1 MKAHDRKRRTR
12 EHVIADL
19 GVNYVERQVLL
30 AGYVADRVM
39 NDYGID
45 LEINTF
51 NGRGE
56 VEQGKILVQ
65 VKATDKLKVRADS
78 TIVCRIERKDL
89 VAWLAHPFP
98 VMLILYDAVKDIA
111 FWLYAQSYF
120 RKREDFNLF
129 LAGRTITV
137 ELSAANVLKPSS
149 VIRFARFRDRVLGQ
163 MDEVVHDEDKDDPV
177 R

>member
-1 MKAHDRKRRTR
+1 
-12 EHVIADL
+12 
-19 GVNYVERQVLL
+19 
-30 AGYVADRVM
+30 
-39 NDYGID
+39 
-45 LEINTF
+45 
-51 NGRGE
+51 
-56 VEQGKILVQ
+56 
-65 VKATDKLKVRADS
+65 
-78 TIVCRIERKDL
+78 
-89 VAWLAHPFP
+89 
-98 VMLILYDAVKDIA
+98 MLILYDAVKDIA

>member
-1 MKAHDRKRRTR
+1 MKDHDRKRRTR

-19 GVNYVERQVLL
+19 SVNHVERQVLL
-30 AGYVADRVM
+30 AGYVADRVT

-45 LEINTF
+45 LEIATF

-65 VKATDKLKVRADS
+65 VKATDKLKVRAGS
-78 TIVCRIERKDL
+78 GVVCRIERKDL
-89 VAWLAHPFP
+89 VCWLAHPFP
-98 VMLILYDAVKDIA
+98 VMLIVYDAVKDIA
-111 FWLYAQSYF
+111 FWLYVQSYY
-120 RKREDFNLF
+120 RKRPDFNLF
-129 LAGRTITV
+129 TAGRTITV
-137 ELSAANVLKPSS
+137 ELPAANVVNPGA
-149 VIRFARFRDRVLGQ
+149 IMRFARFRDRVLGQ